1 MQTVKIA
8 YTENTTPCLFNPNSR
23 SGIFNTIRKKDSDS
37 HSNYLFDTYKADG
50 LIVCIV
56 MLKENDANEVKSHT
70 DKLKDERIVVIY
82 PKKAFGQQQSI
93 RKLKGENFSS
103 SFSFFKHIPP
113 D

>member
-37 HSNYLFDTYKADG
+37 HSGVSCPRRIEVPEIPLSYNWTGAMNKVTPIA
-50 LIVCIV
+50 LITPAI
-56 MLKENDANEVKSHT
+56 K
-70 DKLKDERIVVIY
+70 
-82 PKKAFGQQQSI
+82 SI